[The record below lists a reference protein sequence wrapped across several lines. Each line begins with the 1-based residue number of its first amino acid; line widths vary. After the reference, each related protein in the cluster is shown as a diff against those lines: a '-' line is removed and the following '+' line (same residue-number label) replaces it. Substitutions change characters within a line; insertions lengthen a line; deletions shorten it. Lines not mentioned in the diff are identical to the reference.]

1 MMERPAINL
10 PAIIPL
16 AIFKNG
22 PAETPTVE
30 PFFIR
35 CETCRARLRVRDERF
50 LGQVQSCPKC
60 GSMVQIVA
68 PAVVMPQADAPA
80 AGTEA
85 SVAGATSIATLLRS
99 PSALVTAGGA
109 AVLLVGGL
117 IGMLTLGGEDEV
129 ALAPTMPPAVEV
141 ARAAAPAEVIKPIAE
156 PIVKEVT
163 VVEDSPVENSA
174 ETEHTA
180 SPDAF
185 LPLEPIVESKPDASE
200 PPTPLI
206 AANSEPAQ
214 ATRTLTLEVVE
225 PKLNANSNSA
235 LPAELPADYAN
246 VPEVEERAPVEVA
259 PPVLAERPDRRTNVD
274 DQLSVAID
282 AIELPAMPIGKFVK
296 MISEMSA
303 VPIRLDPKVL
313 GDAGLSTQTKVV
325 VQGGDITL
333 GDLLARVLKE
343 HQLTCV
349 ERDGELVVVRA
360 KQ

>member
-1 MMERPAINL
+1 MERPAIN
-10 PAIIPL
+10 P
-16 AIFKNG
+16 NG

-60 GSMVQIVA
+60 GSMVQIIA
-68 PAVVMPQADAPA
+68 PAVVMPQIDESAT
-80 AGTEA
+80 GTEA
-85 SVAGATSIATLLRS
+85 WVAGSTSIATLLRS
-99 PSALVTAGGA
+99 PAVLVAAGSA

-117 IGMLTLGGEDEV
+117 VGMLTLGGEDEV
-129 ALAPTMPPAVEV
+129 AQAPSMPPAVEV
-141 ARAAAPAEVIKPIAE
+141 AQAAAPTNRHEPPAEQVAEVEEPLVSGPLVDDSEVAE
-156 PIVKEVT
+156 PK
-163 VVEDSPVENSA
+163 SA
-174 ETEHTA
+174 
-180 SPDAF
+180 PDAF
-185 LPLEPIVESKPDASE
+185 LPLEPVAEDNSNASE
-200 PPTPLI
+200 PATPPVG
-206 AANSEPAQ
+206 ADSETAPPA
-214 ATRTLTLEVVE
+214 RTLTLEVVE
-225 PKLNANSNSA
+225 SKPSA
-235 LPAELPADYAN
+235 DAIATSPVDPPAEYAN
-246 VPEVEERAPVEVA
+246 VPEVEERRPVEAA
-259 PPVLAERPDRRTNVD
+259 PPVLGERPDRRTNVD

>member
-1 MMERPAINL
+1 MMERPAIT
-10 PAIIPL
+10 PVV
-16 AIFKNG
+16 

-60 GSMVQIVA
+60 GSMVHILA
-68 PAVVMPQADAPA
+68 PAVVMPQEDAPV

-85 SVAGATSIATLLRS
+85 SVAGATSVATLLRS
-99 PSALVTAGGA
+99 PVALVAAGGA

-117 IGMLTLGGEDEV
+117 VGMLTLRGEDEV

-141 ARAAAPAEVIKPIAE
+141 AQAAVPTNRVEPPAKH
-156 PIVKEVT
+156 
-163 VVEDSPVENSA
+163 VVEEEESFVADPPVDDSEVAERKSA
-174 ETEHTA
+174 
-180 SPDAF
+180 PDAF
-185 LPLEPIVESKPDASE
+185 LPLEPVAENNSDASE
-200 PPTPLI
+200 PPTPPI
-206 AANSEPAQ
+206 GADSEAAP

-225 PKLNANSNSA
+225 SRPSTNTNSTPPIDP
-235 LPAELPADYAN
+235 PAEYAN
-246 VPEVEERAPVEVA
+246 VPEVEERAPVEA
-259 PPVLAERPDRRTNVD
+259 DPPVLAERPNRRTNVD
-274 DQLSVAID
+274 DQLSMAID
-282 AIELPAMPIGKFVK
+282 TIELPAMPIGKFVN

-333 GDLLARVLKE
+333 GDLLARVLKK

>member
-1 MMERPAINL
+1 MERPAIITNV
-10 PAIIPL
+10 
-16 AIFKNG
+16 

-60 GSMVQIVA
+60 GSMVQIIA
-68 PAVVMPQADAPA
+68 PAGWLAASDATAVPQEGVPVTAAEATA
-80 AGTEA
+80 AGSFASA
-85 SVAGATSIATLLRS
+85 SVLRNPIALWS
-99 PSALVTAGGA
+99 AGGA
-109 AVLLVGGL
+109 AVLIVGGL
-117 IGMLTLGGEDEV
+117 IGMLALGGEDEV
-129 ALAPTMPPAVEV
+129 AMAPTMPPTVEV
-141 ARAAAPAEVIKPIAE
+141 ARAAAPTDAIELVAE
-156 PIVKEVT
+156 PIVNETT
-163 VVEDSPVENSA
+163 VVEDSRGEDSV

-185 LPLEPIVESKPDASE
+185 LPLEPTAENNSDASE
-200 PPTPLI
+200 PPTPPI
-206 AANSEPAQ
+206 AADSEPAQ

-225 PKLNANSNSA
+225 TKRSANTNSA
-235 LPAELPADYAN
+235 SPAELPAEYAN
-246 VPEVEERAPVEVA
+246 VPEVEERAPAETNPSA
-259 PPVLAERPDRRTNVD
+259 LAEGPNRRTNVD

-282 AIELPAMPIGKFVK
+282 TIELPAMPIGKFVK